1 MSKLVGYRRFTSKK
15 NGKDYCVAEI
25 ETPFNGMSFSSFTA
39 TMATTLSLWHSLTGC
54 WTDRCGLLLSMNRY
68 TGKFQTMVGVAGS
81 CAL

>member
-15 NGKDYCVAEI
+15 
-25 ETPFNGMSFSSFTA
+25 NGMSFSSFTA